1 MCFIGAFKPAF
12 LKEQPSFTIV
22 SLKLDFEPQKGGMAV
37 SAVWRLACLL
47 SPIPIG
53 TKEHAK
59 THRRCLRLV
68 EPTDRRDALCSSPK
82 IQKQAA
88 FWYYL
93 KSVKINLI
101 HS

>member
-1 MCFIGAFKPAF
+1 MIPLC
-12 LKEQPSFTIV
+12 L
-22 SLKLDFEPQKGGMAV
+22 LKLDFEPQKGGMAV

-59 THRRCLRLV
+59 THRR
-68 EPTDRRDALCSSPK
+68 DALCSSPK

-88 FWYYL
+88 FG
-93 KSVKINLI
+93 II
-101 HS
+101 

>member
-1 MCFIGAFKPAF
+1 MIIGAFKPVF
-12 LKEQPSFTIV
+12 LKEQPSYTIV

-47 SPIPIG
+47 CHIPIG

-59 THRRCLRLV
+59 TH
-68 EPTDRRDALCSSPK
+68 RRDALCSSPK

-88 FWYYL
+88 FG
-93 KSVKINLI
+93 II
-101 HS
+101 